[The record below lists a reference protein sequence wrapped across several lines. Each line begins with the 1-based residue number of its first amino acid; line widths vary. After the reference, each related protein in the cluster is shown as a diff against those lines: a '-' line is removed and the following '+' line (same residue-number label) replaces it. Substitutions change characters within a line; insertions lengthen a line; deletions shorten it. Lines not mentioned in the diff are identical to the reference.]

1 MPAEPESPRNGQ
13 TQLPLDRTLLE
24 GLFGPD
30 TDSIELM
37 IGLFV
42 DSLGPWQ
49 ERLRT
54 ESERP
59 ALRALVHEIKGAAS
73 TVGAQP
79 LAQSAAE
86 FETRL
91 VDWIK
96 EAADSPSTQ
105 QSDPH
110 ASAEQAYRLALLGQI
125 EELLAWA
132 AARS

>member
-1 MPAEPESPRNGQ
+1 
-13 TQLPLDRTLLE
+13 LPLDRTLLE
-24 GLFGPD
+24 GLFGAD

-42 DSLGPWQ
+42 DSLEPWR

-86 FETRL
+86 FEIRL
-91 VDWIK
+91 VGWIK
-96 EAADSPSTQ
+96 EDADTPSAA
-105 QSDPH
+105 QSDRH
-110 ASAEQAYRLALLGQI
+110 APEEQAYRLTLLGQI
-125 EELLAWA
+125 DELLVW